1 MLGLARMGSAC
12 EAHAAWRGI
21 QKADP
26 IMQDPFDSGSPSSA
40 TLTSSSPDRFP
51 DRAAAVSTSVVQ
63 PSAAAL
69 GDTAQPA
76 ASLGSQA
83 KQKLVDTLDSRK
95 GAVADL
101 VAQLAQ
107 TVQRS
112 GEQFDGK
119 QDWIASAVGRA
130 AVELNTVAGAIRDK
144 DLGEFASE
152 IGTFARRKPALFIG
166 AALAAGFAVAR
177 LGKLVAGDLSRN
189 DLPTMPEVGNGQ
201 Y

>member
-1 MLGLARMGSAC
+1 
-12 EAHAAWRGI
+12 
-21 QKADP
+21 
-26 IMQDPFDSGSPSSA
+26 MQDPFDSGSPSSA
-40 TLTSSSPDRFP
+40 TLTPSSPDRFP
-51 DRAAAVSTSVVQ
+51 DRAAAVSTSVGQ
-63 PSAAAL
+63 PSAAAP

-83 KQKLVDTLDSRK
+83 RQKLVDTLDGRK
-95 GAVADL
+95 GAAADF
-101 VAQLAQ
+101 VEQLAQ

-130 AVELNTVAGAIRDK
+130 AAELNTVAGGIRDK
-144 DLGEFASE
+144 DLSEFASE
-152 IGTFARRKPALFIG
+152 IRVFARRKPALFIG

-189 DLPTMPEVGNGQ
+189 DLPTMPEVGNG
-201 Y
+201 